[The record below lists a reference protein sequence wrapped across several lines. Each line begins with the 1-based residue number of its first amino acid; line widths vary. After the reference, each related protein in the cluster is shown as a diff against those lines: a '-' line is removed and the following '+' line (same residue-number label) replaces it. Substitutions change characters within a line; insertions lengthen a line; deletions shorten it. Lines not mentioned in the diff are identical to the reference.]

1 MSQPEPKRRLLLALE
16 SSCDETA
23 AAVIDRQRNVLS
35 NVVATQHELHE
46 RFGGVVPEI
55 ASRAHVERVLPVI
68 DEALRNARVTLDD
81 IGAIAVATNPGLV
94 GSLLVGLTAA
104 KTLALVLDVPLL
116 AVNHIEAHLYAC
128 QIAAGLNVFP
138 AVGLVV
144 SGGHTN
150 LYDCKSPVEFEL
162 LGSTTDDAAGEAFD
176 KVAQVLGL
184 EYPGGPRI
192 EQVARQGNPAAIAF
206 PRTFL
211 NDPRLDF
218 SFSGLKT
225 AVLYAA
231 RGTPGARVQP
241 LPLTD
246 QRIADLA
253 ASFQAAVIDVLIGK
267 CEQAIQHTG
276 RSTLLVGGGV
286 AANSLFRQ
294 QLEELARRRKVELFI
309 APREYCTDNAAMGAI
324 GWELF
329 DRGIFASLDVDVTPG
344 LVRKKSPKV

>member
-1 MSQPEPKRRLLLALE
+1 MSQPEVTPRLLLAIE

-23 AAVIDRQRNVLS
+23 AAIVDESRRVLS

-55 ASRAHVERVLPVI
+55 ASRAHVERILPVI
-68 DEALRNARVTLDD
+68 DEALRQANATLNQ
-81 IGAIAVATNPGLV
+81 IGAIAVATQPGLV

-116 AVNHIEAHLYAC
+116 AINHIEAHLYAC
-128 QIAAGLNVFP
+128 QFSSEEDVFP

-144 SGGHTN
+144 SGGHSN
-150 LYDCKSPVEFEL
+150 LYDCQSPVDFEL

-176 KVAQVLGL
+176 KVAQILGL
-184 EYPGGPRI
+184 PYPGGPCI
-192 EQVARQGNPAAIAF
+192 ERVAATGNPEAFRF

-211 NDPRLDF
+211 NEARLDF

-241 LPLTD
+241 PPLTP
-246 QRIADLA
+246 QRVADLA
-253 ASFQAAVIDVLIGK
+253 ASFQAAVLDVLIGK
-267 CEQAIQHTG
+267 SLQALKQTG
-276 RSTLLVGGGV
+276 RRTLLVGGGV
-286 AANSLFRQ
+286 AANSVFRQ
-294 QLEELARRRKVELFI
+294 RLEELASRRKIRVI
-309 APREYCTDNAAMGAI
+309 VAPREYCTDNAAMGAI
-324 GWELF
+324 GWELWS
-329 DRGIFASLDVDVTPG
+329 RNRFAPLDVDVTPG
-344 LVRKKSPKV
+344 LVRRERPQ

>member
-1 MSQPEPKRRLLLALE
+1 MLLALE

-23 AAVIDRQRNVLS
+23 AAIVDRQRRVLS

-55 ASRAHVERVLPVI
+55 ASRAHVERILPVI
-68 DEALRNARVTLDD
+68 DEALLKAGVSLHD

-128 QIAAGLNVFP
+128 QMAAQRDVFP

-150 LYDCKSPVEFEL
+150 LYDCRSPVEFEL

-184 EYPGGPRI
+184 QYPGGPLI
-192 EQVARQGNPAAIAF
+192 EQVALAGNPGAIAF

-241 LPLTD
+241 PPLTAS
-246 QRIADLA
+246 RIADLA
-253 ASFQAAVIDVLIGK
+253 ASFQAAVVDVLVGK
-267 CEQAIQHTG
+267 CEQALDRTG
-276 RSTLLVGGGV
+276 RFMLLVGGGV
-286 AANSLFRQ
+286 AANSCFRQ
-294 QLEELARRRKVELFI
+294 RLQELAERKRIELVI

-324 GWELF
+324 GWELW
-329 DRGIFASLDVDVTPG
+329 DRGMFAPLDVDVMPG
-344 LVRKKSPKV
+344 LVRLRSTARS

>member
-1 MSQPEPKRRLLLALE
+1 MLALE

-23 AAVIDRQRNVLS
+23 AAVIDRQRKVLS
-35 NVVATQHELHE
+35 SVVATQHELHE

-55 ASRAHVERVLPVI
+55 ASRAHVERILPVI
-68 DEALRNARVTLDD
+68 DEAIRQAGTTLSEID
-81 IGAIAVATNPGLV
+81 AIAVATNPGLV

-104 KTLALVLDVPLL
+104 KTLAMVLDVPLL

-128 QIAAGLNVFP
+128 QIAAGRNVFP

-150 LYDCKSPVEFEL
+150 LYDCRSPVEFEL

-184 EYPGGPRI
+184 DYPGGPLI
-192 EQVARQGNPAAIAF
+192 EKIAAKGDPKAIAF

-211 NDPRLDF
+211 KDERLDF

-231 RGTPGARVQP
+231 RGTPGSRTPPV
-241 LPLTD
+241 PLTE

-253 ASFQAAVIDVLIGK
+253 ASFQAAVIDVLVGK
-267 CEQAIQHTG
+267 CEQALLKAN

-286 AANSLFRQ
+286 AANSVFRNR
-294 QLEELARRRKVELFI
+294 LTEMADRLSVELII

-324 GWELF
+324 GWELL
-329 DRGIFASLDVDVTPG
+329 DRGVFSPLDVDVTPG
-344 LVRKKSPKV
+344 LVRKQR